1 MMTIDSLIAIISLV
15 LTAFGLGYTIG
26 SNSTKK
32 ELLTTI
38 KPNLDNDEADKVT
51 AKIEETVSS
60 LGGSILETEKLGRKK
75 LAYDVQGFRDGF
87 MVVQKMNIPAD
98 KIVEFKRNLKLNE
111 NVIRTMFT
119 EVKKA

>member
-1 MMTIDSLIAIISLV
+1 M
-15 LTAFGLGYTIG
+15 
-26 SNSTKK
+26 KK
-32 ELLTTI
+32 YELLTTI

-60 LGGSILETEKLGRKK
+60 LGGSILETEKLGRNK
-75 LAYDVQGFRDGF
+75 LAYDVQGFR
-87 MVVQKMNIPAD
+87 VVQKMNIPAD

>member
-1 MMTIDSLIAIISLV
+1 
-15 LTAFGLGYTIG
+15 
-26 SNSTKK
+26 
-32 ELLTTI
+32 
-38 KPNLDNDEADKVT
+38 
-51 AKIEETVSS
+51 
-60 LGGSILETEKLGRKK
+60 
-75 LAYDVQGFRDGF
+75 

>member
-1 MMTIDSLIAIISLV
+1 M
-15 LTAFGLGYTIG
+15 
-26 SNSTKK
+26 KK
-32 ELLTTI
+32 YELLTTI
-38 KPNLDNDEADKVT
+38 KPNLDNDEADKVA

-60 LGGSILETEKLGRKK
+60 LGGSVLETEK

>member
-1 MMTIDSLIAIISLV
+1 M
-15 LTAFGLGYTIG
+15 
-26 SNSTKK
+26 KK
-32 ELLTTI
+32 YELLTTI

-87 MVVQKMNIPAD
+87 MFVQKMKIPAE
-98 KIVEFKRNLKLNE
+98 KIV
-111 NVIRTMFT
+111 
-119 EVKKA
+119 

>member
-1 MMTIDSLIAIISLV
+1 MKNM
-15 LTAFGLGYTIG
+15 
-26 SNSTKK
+26 NC
-32 ELLTTI
+32 LLPL

-87 MVVQKMNIPAD
+87 MVVQK
-98 KIVEFKRNLKLNE
+98 
-111 NVIRTMFT
+111 
-119 EVKKA
+119 